1 MILSSQA
8 LVPGSI
14 LECDLCIVGSGA
26 AGLAMALRLLDSDVD
41 VVVLEAGGERFDTAV
56 QACYDGEVADPALH
70 APPATYRQR
79 RFGGSTA
86 IWSGACVPFDPI
98 DFQARPWVPDSG
110 WPIGHADLQPFYPD
124 ANELLEAGRFDYDA
138 RTAFNGAAPPM
149 FDGFASDALTT
160 DGLERFSCPTDF
172 AQRYRGRLAAAR
184 NIRVL
189 LDAACVGIDI
199 DPDGQAVR
207 QLQVASMAGR
217 RLALR
222 ARDYVLAAGGIET
235 PRLLLASND
244 VRPAGI
250 GNASGQ
256 VGRCYMCHFA
266 GNIGE
271 VIVAGA
277 PPRVRHGYELAP
289 EGVYCRRRLALT
301 AEQQRRLQVTNM
313 VMRLHLPR
321 IPDPSH
327 RNGVL
332 SALFLARPL
341 ISYEYARR
349 LHDGTRLT
357 PRLYAAHL
365 RNVLTD
371 PLDTAAFAL
380 HWLSRRSLADRKFP
394 SVILRNRSNRF
405 SLEVHAEQSPY
416 AGSRIELQQGKRDPL
431 GMPKVRIDWR
441 YRRSD
446 IDAIGRTLDAV
457 ADALAAGGAGH
468 FRYDRDRL
476 EGDILRFGAYG
487 GHHIGTTRMSATP
500 RDGVVDANCRVHDVG
515 NLFVAGS
522 SVFPTSSQATPT
534 LTLVALALRL
544 ADHLRARLAGR
555 FRGNVV
561 APIAES
567 APALAQADR

>member
-14 LECDLCIVGSGA
+14 LECDLCIVGAGA
-26 AGLAMALRLLDSDVD
+26 AGLAMALRFVDSGIDVL
-41 VVVLEAGGERFDTAV
+41 VLEAGGERFDAAV
-56 QACYDGEVADPALH
+56 QACYDGEVANSALH
-70 APPATYRQR
+70 SPPATYRQR

-86 IWSGACVPFDPI
+86 IWGGACVPLDPI
-98 DFQARPWVPDSG
+98 DFEARAWVPGSG
-110 WPIGHADLQPFYPD
+110 WPIGYADLLPYYPD

-138 RTAFNGAAPPM
+138 RTAFAGAAPPM
-149 FDGFASDALTT
+149 VDGFDSDVLTT
-160 DGLERFSCPTDF
+160 DGLERFSCPTDL
-172 AQRYRGRLAAAR
+172 AQRYRGRLAAAG

-199 DPDGQAVR
+199 DPDGRAVR
-207 QLQVASMAGR
+207 QLRVASMGGR
-217 RLALR
+217 RLAVR
-222 ARDYVLAAGGIET
+222 ARDYVLAVGGIET

-244 VRPAGI
+244 VRHAGI
-250 GNASGQ
+250 GNAADQ
-256 VGRCYMCHFA
+256 VGRHYMCHFA
-266 GNIGE
+266 GSIGE
-271 VIVAGA
+271 VVFDGS
-277 PPRVRHGYELAP
+277 PSRVRHGYDMAP

-327 RNGVL
+327 RSGVL
-332 SALFLARPL
+332 SGLFLARPL

-357 PRLYAAHL
+357 AGRYAAHL
-365 RNVLTD
+365 RNVLLD

-380 HWLSRRSLADRKFP
+380 HWLSRRSLAERKFP

-405 SLEVHAEQSPY
+405 SLEVHAEQSPD
-416 AGSRIELQQGKRDPL
+416 AGSRIELLDGARDAL

-457 ADALAAGGAGH
+457 ADALAAGGAGR
-468 FRYDRDRL
+468 FRYDRTRL
-476 EGDILRFGAYG
+476 EEDILRFGAYG
-487 GHHIGTTRMSATP
+487 GHHLGTTRMSATP

-544 ADHLRARLAGR
+544 ADHLGARLAGR

-561 APIAES
+561 APVAD
-567 APALAQADR
+567 AAQAIEQAAR

>member
-8 LVPGSI
+8 LAPGSI
-14 LECDLCIVGSGA
+14 LECDICIVGSGA
-26 AGLAMALRLLDSDVD
+26 AGLAMALRLLDSGIDVL
-41 VVVLEAGGERFDTAV
+41 VLEAGGERYDAAV
-56 QACYDGEVADPALH
+56 QACYDGEAVDPALH
-70 APPATYRQR
+70 SPPATYRQR

-86 IWSGACVPFDPI
+86 IWGGCCVPFDPI
-98 DFQARPWVPDSG
+98 DFEARDWVPDSG
-110 WPIGHADLQPFYPD
+110 WPIGHADLLPYYAD

-138 RTAFNGAAPPM
+138 RTAFVGAAPPM
-149 FDGFASDALTT
+149 VDGFRSDLLTT
-160 DGLERFSCPTDF
+160 DGLERFSCPTDL
-172 AQRYRGRLAAAR
+172 AQRYRGRLAAAGS
-184 NIRVL
+184 IRVL

-199 DPDGQAVR
+199 DPDGRGVR
-207 QLQVASMAGR
+207 QVRVASMGGN
-217 RLALR
+217 RLIVR

-250 GNASGQ
+250 GNATDQ
-256 VGRCYMCHFA
+256 VGRYYMCHFA

-271 VIVAGA
+271 VIVDG
-277 PPRVRHGYELAP
+277 PPSRVSHGYQVAP
-289 EGVYCRRRLALT
+289 EGVYFRRRLALT
-301 AEQQRRLQVTNM
+301 EEQQRRLQVSNM

-321 IPDPSH
+321 MPDPSH

-332 SALFLARPL
+332 SSLFLARRL

-357 PRLYAAHL
+357 PRLIAAHL
-365 RNVLTD
+365 RNVVVD
-371 PLDTAAFAL
+371 SRDTAAFAM
-380 HWLSRRSLADRKFP
+380 HWLCERWLADRKFP

-405 SLEVHAEQSPY
+405 SLEVHAEQTPF
-416 AGSRIELQQGKRDPL
+416 AGSRIELLDGARDAL

-457 ADALAAGGAGH
+457 AGALAAGGGGR
-468 FRYDRDRL
+468 FRYDRARL
-476 EGDILRFGAYG
+476 EDDILRFGAYG
-487 GHHIGTTRMSATP
+487 GHHIGTTRMSETP
-500 RDGVVDANCRVHDVG
+500 RTGVVDAHCRVHDVG

-522 SVFPTSSQATPT
+522 SVFPTSGQATPT

-544 ADHLRARLAGR
+544 ADHLAAQLAERSRA
-555 FRGNVV
+555 NVV
-561 APIAES
+561 APSAAA
-567 APALAQADR
+567 APAVAQAVR